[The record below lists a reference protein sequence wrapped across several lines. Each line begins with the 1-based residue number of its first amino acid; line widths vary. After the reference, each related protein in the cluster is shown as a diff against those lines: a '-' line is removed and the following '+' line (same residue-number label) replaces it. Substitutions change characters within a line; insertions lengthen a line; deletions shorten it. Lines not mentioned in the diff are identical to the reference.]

1 MEGERPFYKLRKMK
15 DVPPLP
21 SISVHHLHRALDR
34 LFLAEK
40 DSTQANGQP
49 LDSLQTDKGAAIYG
63 VPESFSEVKAI
74 LELTNESTHSYN

>member
-1 MEGERPFYKLRKMK
+1 LG
-15 DVPPLP
+15 
-21 SISVHHLHRALDR
+21 R
-34 LFLAEK
+34 LFLAQK

-49 LDSLQTDKGAAIYG
+49 LDSLQTDKGEAIYG